1 MPFNSS
7 EDVPV
12 IVDAA
17 YCNSA
22 NTSSAI
28 CCDFGFVPC
37 VGGFSVGNRVKS
49 IFSENGMERGAERS
63 EA

>member
-12 IVDAA
+12 MVDAA

-28 CCDFGFVPC
+28 YCDFGFVSC

-49 IFSENGMERGAERS
+49 IFSEDGI
-63 EA
+63 